1 MPLSKS
7 SSSRPDRRPRRG
19 KQQQA
24 EPEKKSHGKKA
35 APFPTKEQV
44 LAFIRESPT
53 PVGKRE
59 IARAFHLKGSDRIPL
74 KALLKELER
83 EGQVDRGR
91 NRRMGAA
98 GQLPEVTVV
107 QILGPDAD
115 GDLWARP
122 VDLRPDDAE
131 PKILVIE
138 RERQSDHGHKPL
150 GPGDRVLVR
159 LTRTDADEYEA
170 RPIRKLESRASRVVG
185 VITRASDGT
194 LRITPADKRL
204 RTEFAIDARGLHGVK
219 SGEIVVAEVEPGRPM
234 GTPRAR
240 VVERLGRTGEAR
252 SVSLISIAAHGIP
265 NEFPQA
271 ALTQAQ
277 EAGPATLGSRTDL
290 RNIPLVTIDGED
302 ARDFD
307 DAVHATP
314 DTDPKNPGGWKLLVA
329 IADVAHYV
337 RENDALDKSARE
349 RGNSVYFPDR
359 VVPMLPEELS
369 NGWCSLKPNE
379 DRGCLAVRMVFNDR
393 GEKLSHRFYRGLMRS
408 AARLTYTCMQA
419 AIDGQPDDLTAPL
432 LEPVVKPLYGAFKAL
447 LAERERRGTLELD
460 IPERRVVLDVQ
471 GHFLMIAPRER
482 LDSHKLIEEFMIA
495 ANVAAAETLELKRQP
510 VMYRVHDQPDSA
522 KVDALRESLKGLG
535 LNLAKGQVL
544 RPKMFT
550 ELLVKVRGTTYAAMI
565 HDLVLRTQAQANYS
579 PHNLGHF
586 GLALSRYAH
595 FTSPIRRYS
604 DLLVHRALIDAHHFG
619 DDGLPKDAEAN
630 FESLGQHI
638 SSTERRAAAAER
650 DAMDRYAAAF
660 LANREGQVFKG
671 RINGVT
677 RFGLFVT
684 LEDTG
689 ASGLD
694 PMGSL
699 PDDWYDHDERAHALI
714 GRRWGREYRLGE
726 PVHLRLMQADA
737 ATGGLL
743 LHIIEGED
751 AAAEPTSL
759 RVSEARPR
767 GRPDGRKPGGFAP
780 PSRKPGG
787 AKRKSPPRGA
797 GKGPRAKSGKG
808 PKRGKKKR

>member
-1 MPLSKS
+1 YSARIIRQLVGQP
-7 SSSRPDRRPRRG
+7 SRIIGIFEKHPEGGGQLRPTDRRVKAEYRIMPPHTNG
-19 KQQQA
+19 A
-24 EPEKKSHGKKA
+24 EPGELVA
-35 APFPTKEQV
+35 LEV
-44 LAFIRESPT
+44 LNT
-53 PVGKRE
+53 H
-59 IARAFHLKGSDRIPL
+59 RA
-74 KALLKELER
+74 
-83 EGQVDRGR
+83 GR
-91 NRRMGAA
+91 LQG
-98 GQLPEVTVV
+98 
-107 QILGPDAD
+107 
-115 GDLWARP
+115 
-122 VDLRPDDAE
+122 
-131 PKILVIE
+131 
-138 RERQSDHGHKPL
+138 
-150 GPGDRVLVR
+150 RV
-159 LTRTDADEYEA
+159 A
-170 RPIRKLESRASRVVG
+170 
-185 VITRASDGT
+185 
-194 LRITPADKRL
+194 
-204 RTEFAIDARGLHGVK
+204 
-219 SGEIVVAEVEPGRPM
+219 
-234 GTPRAR
+234 
-240 VVERLGRTGEAR
+240 ERLGRFGEPKTISLIAIAEQEIPTRFTEEALTEAR
-252 SVSLISIAAHGIP
+252 
-265 NEFPQA
+265 N
-271 ALTQAQ
+271 
-277 EAGPATLGSRTDL
+277 AGPVTLGTRTDL
-290 RNIPLVTIDGED
+290 RDMPLVTIDGED

-307 DAVHATP
+307 DAVWATE
-314 DTDPKNPGGWKLLVA
+314 DDDSKNPGGWQVVVA

-337 RENDALDKSARE
+337 RPGSALDRAARD

-379 DRGCLAVRMVFNDR
+379 DRGCLAVRMVFNLQ

-408 AARLTYTCMQA
+408 AARLTYNRMQA
-419 AIDGQPDDLTAPL
+419 AIDGRPDELTAPL
-432 LEPVVKPLYGAFKAL
+432 LEPVIKPLYGAFQAL

-460 IPERRVVLDVQ
+460 IPERRVVLDEQ
-471 GHFLMIAPRER
+471 GQILKIAPRER

-495 ANVAAAETLELKRQP
+495 ANVAAAETLELKHQP
-510 VMYRVHDQPDSA
+510 VMYRVHDQPDAA

-535 LNLAKGQVL
+535 LTLAKGQVL

-689 ASGLD
+689 ASGLV

-751 AAAEPTSL
+751 AAAEP
-759 RVSEARPR
+759 
-767 GRPDGRKPGGFAP
+767 
-780 PSRKPGG
+780 
-787 AKRKSPPRGA
+787 
-797 GKGPRAKSGKG
+797 
-808 PKRGKKKR
+808 

>member
-1 MPLSKS
+1 
-7 SSSRPDRRPRRG
+7 
-19 KQQQA
+19 
-24 EPEKKSHGKKA
+24 
-35 APFPTKEQV
+35 
-44 LAFIRESPT
+44 
-53 PVGKRE
+53 
-59 IARAFHLKGSDRIPL
+59 
-74 KALLKELER
+74 
-83 EGQVDRGR
+83 
-91 NRRMGAA
+91 
-98 GQLPEVTVV
+98 
-107 QILGPDAD
+107 
-115 GDLWARP
+115 
-122 VDLRPDDAE
+122 
-131 PKILVIE
+131 
-138 RERQSDHGHKPL
+138 
-150 GPGDRVLVR
+150 
-159 LTRTDADEYEA
+159 
-170 RPIRKLESRASRVVG
+170 
-185 VITRASDGT
+185 
-194 LRITPADKRL
+194 
-204 RTEFAIDARGLHGVK
+204 
-219 SGEIVVAEVEPGRPM
+219 
-234 GTPRAR
+234 
-240 VVERLGRTGEAR
+240 
-252 SVSLISIAAHGIP
+252 
-265 NEFPQA
+265 
-271 ALTQAQ
+271 
-277 EAGPATLGSRTDL
+277 
-290 RNIPLVTIDGED
+290 
-302 ARDFD
+302 
-307 DAVHATP
+307 
-314 DTDPKNPGGWKLLVA
+314 
-329 IADVAHYV
+329 
-337 RENDALDKSARE
+337 
-349 RGNSVYFPDR
+349 
-359 VVPMLPEELS
+359 
-369 NGWCSLKPNE
+369 
-379 DRGCLAVRMVFNDR
+379 
-393 GEKLSHRFYRGLMRS
+393 MRS
-408 AARLTYTCMQA
+408 AARLTYTRMQA
-419 AIDGQPDDLTAPL
+419 AIDGQPDELTAPL
-432 LEPVVKPLYGAFKAL
+432 LEPVIKPLYGAFKAL

-460 IPERRVVLDVQ
+460 IPERRVMLDEQ
-471 GHFLMIAPRER
+471 GHILKIAPRER

-510 VMYRVHDQPDSA
+510 VMYRVHDQPDAA

-604 DLLVHRALIDAHHFG
+604 DLLVHRALIDTHHFG
-619 DDGLPKDAEAN
+619 DAKGGDGLPQDAEAN

-689 ASGLD
+689 ASGLV

-726 PVHLRLMQADA
+726 PVHLRLVQADA

-751 AAAEPTSL
+751 AAAEPSPL
-759 RVSEARPR
+759 RRPE
-767 GRPDGRKPGGFAP
+767 GRPGSRSDGRKPGGFAP

-787 AKRKSPPRGA
+787 AKRKGPPRGA
-797 GKGPRAKSGKG
+797 GKG

>member
-1 MPLSKS
+1 MA
-7 SSSRPDRRPRRG
+7 RG
-19 KQQQA
+19 KT
-24 EPEKKSHGKKA
+24 PSL
-35 APFPTKEQV
+35 PTREQI
-44 LAFIRESPT
+44 LDFIRQSPT

-59 IARAFHLKGSDRIPL
+59 IARAFHLKGADKIPL
-74 KALLKELER
+74 KALLKELAESG
-83 EGQVDRGR
+83 EVDRGR
-91 NRRMGAA
+91 KRRMAPPGS
-98 GQLPEVTVV
+98 LPEVAVLV
-107 QILGPDAD
+107 IDGPDPD
-115 GDLWARP
+115 GDLLARP
-122 VDLRPDDAE
+122 VSWASEEAPPRIEVAPERRGSPALAAGDRILARLSRTGADSYSARLIRQLVGQPSRIIGIFEKHPEGGGQLRPTDRRVKAEYRIMPPHTNGAE
-131 PKILVIE
+131 PGELVALE
-138 RERQSDHGHKPL
+138 VLHTHRTGRLQG
-150 GPGDRVLVR
+150 RV
-159 LTRTDADEYEA
+159 A
-170 RPIRKLESRASRVVG
+170 
-185 VITRASDGT
+185 
-194 LRITPADKRL
+194 
-204 RTEFAIDARGLHGVK
+204 
-219 SGEIVVAEVEPGRPM
+219 
-234 GTPRAR
+234 
-240 VVERLGRTGEAR
+240 ERLGRFGEPRTISLIAIAEQEIPTRFTEEALNEAR
-252 SVSLISIAAHGIP
+252 H
-265 NEFPQA
+265 
-271 ALTQAQ
+271 
-277 EAGPATLGSRTDL
+277 AGPVTLGTRTDL
-290 RNIPLVTIDGED
+290 RDMPLVTIDGED

-307 DAVHATP
+307 DAVWATE
-314 DTDPKNPGGWKLLVA
+314 DDDPKNPGGWQVVVA

-337 RENDALDKSARE
+337 TPGSALDRAARE

-379 DRGCLAVRMVFNDR
+379 DRGCLAVRMVFNAR

-408 AARLTYTCMQA
+408 AARLTYTRMQA
-419 AIDGQPDDLTAPL
+419 AIDGQPDELTAPL
-432 LEPVVKPLYGAFKAL
+432 LEPVVRPLYGAFKAL

-460 IPERRVVLDVQ
+460 IPERRVVLDEQ
-471 GHFLMIAPRER
+471 GHILKIAPRER

-495 ANVAAAETLELKRQP
+495 ANVAAAETLELKNRP
-510 VMYRVHDQPDSA
+510 VMYRVHDQPDAA

-660 LANREGQVFKG
+660 LASREGQVFKG

-689 ASGLD
+689 ASGLV

-751 AAAEPTSL
+751 AGAEPTSL
-759 RVSEARPR
+759 HPPEARTR

-787 AKRKSPPRGA
+787 TKRKGPPRGA
-797 GKGPRAKSGKG
+797 GKGPHAKGGKG